1 MRFGILGPIELHIDG
16 SRVPLGGLKQR
27 ALLAFLLL
35 HANEVASRDR
45 LIHALWGESPPPSA
59 SDALDTYVYRLRKL
73 IGYGRLARHGGGY
86 LLSVEAGELDAGR
99 FELLVS
105 SAGEAAGAGDSRGAA
120 RMLTDALALWRG
132 PALADVLYL
141 PFADDPARHLEEQR
155 LGALESRIEAKL
167 DCGGGAALVPELEH
181 LVADHPLRERLVAAL
196 MLALYRAG
204 RQADALAVFQA
215 ARGRLVEELGLE
227 PGPEMRRLQQRILQ
241 HDPALAVP
249 DLAVRSRR
257 QAARTTRL
265 AAVAALFLGVVL
277 AAGLLASSGTAHS
290 AQAKLV
296 DVNGLV
302 AVDTAA
308 GRVVTATPLS
318 ETPGAVGSG
327 AGSVWTAEPSGAV
340 TRVDPSSG
348 AVVDQILVDG
358 DPGSVA
364 VGAGAIWAA
373 STVGATVT
381 RIDPAT
387 EGVTQTISLP
397 GPGLGAIGFGLGR
410 LWVAASAAD
419 ELFEIDPASGSLERT
434 LPLGVQPSALAI
446 GDGAVW
452 VAGYD
457 NATVEK
463 IDPASAR
470 VTGRVRVGDGPAAL
484 VFADG
489 SLWVANSL
497 DSTVSRVDPAT
508 LTASAPIPV
517 GSGPAALAAG
527 AGSVWVANQYSGT
540 VSRIDPRR
548 DQVVASMHVGGAPT
562 SLTMSRGR
570 LWAGVAADTGGH
582 RGGTLVIVTPVML
595 TSSNPVTLTSV
606 NPAFYD
612 GAFNPQFTGLAYDTL
627 VTFQQSPGTDGMR
640 LVPDLA
646 LSLPAPANGGR
657 TYAFRIRPGIR
668 YSDGQRLWAS
678 DFRRGVE
685 RLFRVHSPG
694 TTYYAGLV
702 GAAACAQHPAGCD
715 LSRGIVTDDAT
726 GSVVFHL
733 AAPDPDF
740 LFNLTQ
746 FAFGAPVPP
755 GTSDQETDSGAVPGT
770 GPYKIASVS
779 DTEIRFV
786 RNPYFREW
794 SHAAQ
799 PAGNP
804 DAIVWRTVPTA
815 QAAVT
820 AVEQERAD
828 WIYGQVPAAQYRQL
842 ELHDPAQLHSN
853 PQFAVEFVPLNT
865 HLAPFNDVRVRRAL
879 NYAINRRTIAQQYG
893 GPGFATP
900 TCQVIAPGLPGYHRY
915 CPYTLHPSTD
925 GAWSAPNPAR
935 ARQLVAQS
943 GTLGERVNVW
953 GSPDEGFI
961 PPATAAYIAGVLR
974 ALGYRVRLHLIPFA
988 SITEAMDER
997 FQLSVEGDWLA
1008 NYPDPSSY
1016 LPSFF
1021 GCGGG
1026 TSNGYYCSPAL
1037 DREMHQAELAE
1048 LNDPAKAA
1056 VAWASIDRQITNAAI
1071 WVPTVTTRDVELTSR
1086 RLHNYQYNPVWGFL
1100 ADQSWLR

>member
-45 LIHALWGESPPPSA
+45 LIDALWGESPPPSA

-327 AGSVWTAEPSGAV
+327 AGSVWTAEPSGMV

-348 AVVDQILVDG
+348 AAVDQILVDG

-364 VGAGAIWAA
+364 AGDGAIWAA

-381 RIDPAT
+381 RIDPVT

-397 GPGLGAIGFGLGR
+397 GPAWAR
-410 LWVAASAAD
+410 
-419 ELFEIDPASGSLERT
+419 SGSGWAGCGS
-434 LPLGVQPSALAI
+434 LPQSLTSCSARSIPRAEHWS
-446 GDGAVW
+446 GRCRWMRSPARSRRAGAVW

-457 NATVEK
+457 NAAVEK
-463 IDPASAR
+463 IDPATAR
-470 VTGRVRVGDGPAAL
+470 VTGRVHVGDGPAAL
-484 VFADG
+484 VFAAG

-497 DSTVSRVDPAT
+497 DSPF
-508 LTASAPIPV
+508 P
-517 GSGPAALAAG
+517 GS
-527 AGSVWVANQYSGT
+527 
-540 VSRIDPRR
+540 IRR
-548 DQVVASMHVGGAPT
+548 
-562 SLTMSRGR
+562 R
-570 LWAGVAADTGGH
+570 
-582 RGGTLVIVTPVML
+582 
-595 TSSNPVTLTSV
+595 
-606 NPAFYD
+606 
-612 GAFNPQFTGLAYDTL
+612 
-627 VTFQQSPGTDGMR
+627 
-640 LVPDLA
+640 
-646 LSLPAPANGGR
+646 
-657 TYAFRIRPGIR
+657 
-668 YSDGQRLWAS
+668 
-678 DFRRGVE
+678 
-685 RLFRVHSPG
+685 
-694 TTYYAGLV
+694 
-702 GAAACAQHPAGCD
+702 
-715 LSRGIVTDDAT
+715 
-726 GSVVFHL
+726 
-733 AAPDPDF
+733 
-740 LFNLTQ
+740 
-746 FAFGAPVPP
+746 
-755 GTSDQETDSGAVPGT
+755 
-770 GPYKIASVS
+770 
-779 DTEIRFV
+779 
-786 RNPYFREW
+786 
-794 SHAAQ
+794 
-799 PAGNP
+799 
-804 DAIVWRTVPTA
+804 
-815 QAAVT
+815 
-820 AVEQERAD
+820 
-828 WIYGQVPAAQYRQL
+828 
-842 ELHDPAQLHSN
+842 
-853 PQFAVEFVPLNT
+853 
-865 HLAPFNDVRVRRAL
+865 
-879 NYAINRRTIAQQYG
+879 
-893 GPGFATP
+893 
-900 TCQVIAPGLPGYHRY
+900 
-915 CPYTLHPSTD
+915 
-925 GAWSAPNPAR
+925 
-935 ARQLVAQS
+935 
-943 GTLGERVNVW
+943 
-953 GSPDEGFI
+953 
-961 PPATAAYIAGVLR
+961 
-974 ALGYRVRLHLIPFA
+974 
-988 SITEAMDER
+988 
-997 FQLSVEGDWLA
+997 
-1008 NYPDPSSY
+1008 
-1016 LPSFF
+1016 
-1021 GCGGG
+1021 
-1026 TSNGYYCSPAL
+1026 
-1037 DREMHQAELAE
+1037 
-1048 LNDPAKAA
+1048 
-1056 VAWASIDRQITNAAI
+1056 
-1071 WVPTVTTRDVELTSR
+1071 
-1086 RLHNYQYNPVWGFL
+1086 
-1100 ADQSWLR
+1100 